1 MKMTAPVFIILLKN
15 LAGENKYT
23 RRENMKKRI
32 VSGILVSALLAA
44 AVLSG
49 CGSKK
54 SEDGSAQADNTAS
67 ASDMS
72 MFWWGNQIRN
82 ERTQNVLDMF
92 SEEHD
97 GIRIDGQFADGT
109 DYWTRLATLSAGGTL
124 PDVIQ
129 MDYLYIEQYADNGL
143 LMDLTP
149 YIEDGTIDTSNV
161 SESILKAGEIDGK
174 IYGLCNGIN
183 APALFYN
190 KTLLDDAGIEIKDN
204 MTLDEFKELC
214 KEVYEKT
221 GYKTSLTYGS
231 STSTAYLEYLL
242 RAQDLKLYGDGK
254 FGVESADAFNEFF
267 ELLEEG
273 IEEGWHVDPSVYAER
288 QAASVEQ
295 DCLVYGSNPELMS
308 WCAFYSSN
316 QLAAMQNAAPE
327 GTEIGITTWP
337 SDNPAKSNYLKPS
350 QFFCISANTEN
361 ADMAAE
367 LLDYFTNSV
376 EANNVLLGER
386 GVPISSVVSEAIS
399 DKQPEKEKEVVT
411 YINDV
416 VTPSCSEIN
425 APSPA
430 NSSEVINLIDSLTE
444 KVLFGEL
451 SAEEASEQLFTEGN
465 QLLASE

>member
-1 MKMTAPVFIILLKN
+1 
-15 LAGENKYT
+15 
-23 RRENMKKRI
+23 MKKKMI
-32 VSGILVSALLAA
+32 SGVLVSVVLAMSL
-44 AVLSG
+44 LSG
-49 CGSKK
+49 CGS
-54 SEDGSAQADNTAS
+54 EANEGDSAQTNNKTENS
-67 ASDMS
+67 GMS
-72 MFWWGNQIRN
+72 MFWWGNQVRN
-82 ERTQNVLDMF
+82 ERTQAVLDMF
-92 SEEHD
+92 SEEHE
-97 GIRIDGQFADGT
+97 GIKIEGQFADGT
-109 DYWTRLATLSAGGTL
+109 DYWTRLATLSAGKTL

-143 LMDLTP
+143 LLDLTP
-149 YIEDGTIDTSNV
+149 YLEDGTIDTTNV

-174 IYGLCNGIN
+174 VYGICNGIN
-183 APALFYN
+183 APSLFYN
-190 KTLLDDAGIEIKDN
+190 KTVLDEAGIEVKDN
-204 MTLDEFKELC
+204 MTLDEFKALC

-242 RAQDLKLYGDGK
+242 RAQDKKLYGDGK
-254 FGVESADAFNEFF
+254 LGVESADAFNEFF
-267 ELLEEG
+267 ELLAEG
-273 IEEGWHVDPSVYAER
+273 VAEGWHVDPSVYAER

-350 QFFCISANTEN
+350 QFFCISSNTKNPEV
-361 ADMAAE
+361 AAE

-386 GVPISSVVSEAIS
+386 GVPISSVVAEEVSA
-399 DKQPEKEKEVVT
+399 KQSEKEKEVVA

-416 VTPSCSEIN
+416 VTPNCSEIN

-444 KVLFGEL
+444 KVLFGQL

-465 QLLASE
+465 KILAAE